1 MISEYLKGDV
11 IKYQLNSMFLIE
23 NYFVRNLNLLADL
36 GGTFPCTPEALK
48 LLIIAEIHIK
58 VTKNNFFVI
67 KFCFKPQITYSLPG
81 NSQMSYSKF
90 NL

>member
-48 LLIIAEIHIK
+48 LLIIAENHIK
-58 VTKNNFFVI
+58 IKNKKFFYN
-67 KFCFKPQITYSLPG
+67 QIL
-81 NSQMSYSKF
+81 F
-90 NL
+90 

>member
-48 LLIIAEIHIK
+48 LLIMAEIHIK
-58 VTKNNFFVI
+58 ITKKNFFCNQI
-67 KFCFKPQITYSLPG
+67 LFQASNYLLLAWKFTNELLKI
-81 NSQMSYSKF
+81 
-90 NL
+90 